1 MGHRHLFVCEEE
13 RRDYVVAIECG
24 KVDLGLMTEFNN
36 PKPIPV
42 NQRFDTRRLNGHW

>member
-1 MGHRHLFVCEEE
+1 MEHRHLFVCEEE
-13 RRDYVVAIECG
+13 RRDYVVAIERC
-24 KVDLGLMTEFNN
+24 KVDLGPRTEFNK